1 MSPLRT
7 ELHLLR
13 WPLLRLALSLLAVV
27 LAGVLSQ
34 HFIKQAEMQAGAAEL
49 AAAQS
54 RDAAQR
60 IQNEEQDIRAKI
72 AAYQAL
78 AAHGIIGPERRLDW
92 VELMRKVQA
101 ERRLLGLEFEIQP
114 RQLWPGNSGSGT
126 GHAFMY
132 SPMRVQIPL
141 LHEEDLLRFLA
152 DVNAGAA
159 AFTRL
164 RSCRLLRMTAA
175 PVEDRL
181 PPQINAEC
189 QLDWITL
196 MPEQAAK

>member
-1 MSPLRT
+1 MSPVRT
-7 ELHLLR
+7 ELQLLR

-27 LAGVLSQ
+27 LAGLLSQ
-34 HFIKQAEMQAGAAEL
+34 HFIKQAEMRAGAAAL

-60 IQNEEQDIRAKI
+60 MQNEEEDIRAKI

-92 VELMRKVQA
+92 VELMRKVQT

-114 RQLWPGNSGSGT
+114 RQPWPGNAGSGS

-152 DVNAGAA
+152 DVHAGAA

-164 RSCRLLRMTAA
+164 RSCRLLRLAAA

-181 PPQINAEC
+181 APQLNAEC